1 MVKGVVKW
9 FDSRK
14 GYGFLTTDDE
24 QDVFVH
30 YTAII
35 AEKENEFRTLYEG
48 DSVEFNITEGKK
60 GPQASDVKI
69 IERSPQAQRHRR

>member
-1 MVKGVVKW
+1 MVQGVVKW

-14 GYGFLTTDDE
+14 GYGFITTEEE

-35 AEKENEFRTLYEG
+35 AENENEFLTLYEG
-48 DSVEFNITEGKK
+48 DEVEFNITEGKK

-69 IERSPQAQRHRR
+69 IKRSPQSQRYRR

>member
-14 GYGFLTTDDE
+14 GYGFITTDEE

-35 AEKENEFRTLYEG
+35 AENENEFKTLYEG
-48 DSVEFNITEGKK
+48 DKVEFNITEGQK
-60 GPQASDVKI
+60 GPQASEVKI
-69 IERSPQAQRHRR
+69 IERSPQPQRYR